1 MSQPEVSDST
11 VSTVTLCHIRRNG
24 REKKKKNVMTSFSDK
39 TMAMLAGR
47 SSEKW
52 LDLVCFVGGRWEKRY
67 SIYWKNGSDECY

>member
-1 MSQPEVSDST
+1 
-11 VSTVTLCHIRRNG
+11 
-24 REKKKKNVMTSFSDK
+24 MTSFSDK

-67 SIYWKNGSDECY
+67 SIYWKNGSDERY